1 LHATLLPAQVS
12 HLLTPP
18 YIGLTVSA
26 VLCAYFLGS
35 IPFGL
40 VLAKWV
46 KGVDLRAIGSGNIGA
61 TNASRAMG
69 RRWGLTV
76 FALDFLK
83 GWAPVYCCN
92 FVISD
97 DEQLQLLL
105 KIACGTA
112 AVLGHCYPIYL
123 GFKGGKGVATGC
135 GAIVGISFWVF
146 FCGGL
151 VWLLVRY
158 TTRYAGLAS
167 IMMGF
172 TFPIAAGFLPEDFM
186 MLPTKLMLLP
196 NTRHE
201 LVIAASL
208 LTFLI
213 LMRHRPNIRR
223 MLAGT
228 EPRAGEKPAPPNSE
242 AARHHG

>member
-1 LHATLLPAQVS
+1 MHATIVLTQVS
-12 HLLTPP
+12 ELFTQPSLGWRLL
-18 YIGLTVSA
+18 A
-26 VLCAYFLGS
+26 VLVAYLLGS
-35 IPFGL
+35 VPFGL

-83 GWAPVYCCN
+83 GWAPVYLCN
-92 FVISD
+92 FVVTD

-123 GFKGGKGVATGC
+123 KFKGGKGVATGC
-135 GAIVGISFWVF
+135 GAIVAISFWVF
-146 FCGGL
+146 FCGGA
-151 VWLLVRY
+151 VWLVVRY

-172 TFPIAAGFLPEDFM
+172 AFPIAAAFLPNDLM
-186 MLPTKLMLLP
+186 MMPGLMLLP

-201 LVIAASL
+201 LVVAASL

-223 MLAGT
+223 MLDGT
-228 EPRAGEKPAPPNSE
+228 EPRVGEKPPPPSSE
-242 AARHHG
+242 TARHHG

>member
-1 LHATLLPAQVS
+1 LHATILLTQVS
-12 HLLTPP
+12 ELLTQP
-18 YIGLTVSA
+18 S
-26 VLCAYFLGS
+26 LGS
-35 IPFGL
+35 RVLAVVVAYLLGSVPFGL

-69 RRWGLTV
+69 RKWGLTV

-92 FVISD
+92 FVITE

-123 GFKGGKGVATGC
+123 KFKGGKGVATGC
-135 GAIVGISFWVF
+135 GAIVAISFWVF
-146 FCGGL
+146 FCGGA

-172 TFPIAAGFLPEDFM
+172 AFPIAAWLLPDSFM
-186 MLPTKLMLLP
+186 MLPSKLMLLP
-196 NTRHE
+196 NTRNE
-201 LVIAASL
+201 LVVAASL

-228 EPRAGEKPAPPNSE
+228 EPRAGEKPTSSSSE